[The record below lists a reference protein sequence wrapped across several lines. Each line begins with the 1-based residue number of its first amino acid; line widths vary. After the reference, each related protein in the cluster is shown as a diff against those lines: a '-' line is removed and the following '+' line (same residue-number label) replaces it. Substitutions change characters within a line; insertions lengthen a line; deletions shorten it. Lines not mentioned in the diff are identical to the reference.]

1 MPEPTNQPRSQL
13 TNQPKGQPTNQLRSG
28 PGLDVNIRTHV
39 GALELVVHLSVS
51 DAVLALVGPN
61 GAGKSTALLCALGI
75 HRPSAGRIALGDRVL
90 FDAARR
96 IDVPIEERGFG
107 YVPQHY
113 ALFPH
118 LSALDNVAF
127 ALACTR
133 VRPRLPRRE
142 RRERARA
149 TLRALGVE
157 HVADRLPATLSGGE
171 AQRIALAR
179 ALVTEPVALLLD
191 EPFAALDVRARPAMR
206 ELLRAELAALGRP
219 AIIVTHDVDDAAAL
233 AARIAVMEHGRIV
246 QIETLDALRARPATP
261 FVAELTGG
269 RPPADPVVI
278 PVERN
283 LP

>member
-1 MPEPTNQPRSQL
+1 MEPRRPSVSEPTNAPRSQ
-13 TNQPKGQPTNQLRSG
+13 SG
-28 PGLDVNIRTHV
+28 SELEMDVRARV
-39 GALELVVHLSVS
+39 GALDLVVRLSVPGG
-51 DAVLALVGPN
+51 VLALVGPN

-75 HRPSAGRIALGDRVL
+75 HHPAAGRIALGERVL
-90 FDAARR
+90 FDAVRR

-118 LSALDNVAF
+118 LTALDNVAF
-127 ALACTR
+127 ALACTP
-133 VRPRLPRRE
+133 VRPRPSRRA

-149 TLRALGVE
+149 MLRALGVE

-179 ALVTEPVALLLD
+179 ALVTEPAALLLD

-246 QIETLDALRARPATP
+246 QVDTLDALRERPATP
-261 FVAELTGG
+261 FVAELTAG
-269 RPPADPVVI
+269 RPAPAQPVAA
-278 PVERN
+278 PVERH
-283 LP
+283 LR

>member
-1 MPEPTNQPRSQL
+1 MPEPQPDTAPRRQV
-13 TNQPKGQPTNQLRSG
+13 G
-28 PGLDVNIRTHV
+28 PDININIDLDIDIRARV
-39 GALELVVHLSVS
+39 GVLELVVHLSVT
-51 DAVLALVGPN
+51 DGVLALVGPN

-75 HRPSAGRIALGDRVL
+75 HRPAAGRIALGERVL

-118 LSALDNVAF
+118 LTALDNVAF

-133 VRPRLPRRE
+133 VRPRPPRRA

-179 ALVTEPVALLLD
+179 ALVTEPAALLLD
-191 EPFAALDVRARPAMR
+191 EPFAALDVRTRPAMR

-219 AIIVTHDVDDAAAL
+219 AILVTHDVDDATAL

-246 QIETLDALRARPATP
+246 QLDTLDALREHPATP
-261 FVAELTGG
+261 FVAELTAG
-269 RPPADPVVI
+269 RPAPAQPVAT
-278 PVERN
+278 PVERY
-283 LP
+283 P

>member
-1 MPEPTNQPRSQL
+1 MPEPTTQPDDR
-13 TNQPKGQPTNQLRSG
+13 QPGI
-28 PGLDVNIRTHV
+28 DIDIRARV
-39 GALELVVHLSVS
+39 AALELVVQLSAV
-51 DAVLALVGPN
+51 DGVLALVGPN

-75 HRPSAGRIALGDRVL
+75 HRPAAGRIALGDRVL
-90 FDAARR
+90 FDAARG

-118 LSALDNVAF
+118 LTALDNVAF

-133 VRPRLPRRE
+133 VRPPRRA

-149 TLRALGVE
+149 MLRALGVE
-157 HVADRLPATLSGGE
+157 HVAERLPVTLSGGE
-171 AQRIALAR
+171 AQRVALAR
-179 ALVTEPVALLLD
+179 ALVIEPAALLLD

-219 AIIVTHDVDDAAAL
+219 AILVTHDVADATAL

-246 QIETLDALRARPATP
+246 QVDTLNALRERPATP
-261 FVAELTGG
+261 FVAELTAG
-269 RPPADPVVI
+269 RPAPAQPVAT
-278 PVERN
+278 PVERH
-283 LP
+283 L